1 MLTNKLIKN
10 NTKTLKSIEIAL
22 NRAVLEPN
30 IFAIDKIEGL
40 KLTERIILYDCV
52 KMGLISKIS
61 TAKYKINFSKNEIPN
76 LIEPILMSYRSKQK
90 VRISSWRKSNKEEKV
105 FTHLIPN
112 ENNYNSI
119 LNELD
124 CIKYLKG
131 LGYKIMKP
139 IQQFEE
145 I

>member
-1 MLTNKLIKN
+1 MNTTQLVKN
-10 NTKTLKSIEIAL
+10 NKKTIKSIETAL
-22 NRAVLEPN
+22 NRVVLEPN
-30 IFAIDKIEGL
+30 IFAIDKIAGL
-40 KLTERIILYDCV
+40 KLTERIILYECV
-52 KMGLISKIS
+52 KLGLITKIS
-61 TAKYKINFSKNEIPN
+61 TANYKINFSKNEIPN
-76 LIEPILMSYRSKQK
+76 LIEPILINYRDKQK
-90 VRISSWRKSNKEEKV
+90 IRIENWRKSNKEEII
-105 FTHLIPN
+105 FTHLKPK
-112 ENNYNSI
+112 ENKYNPI